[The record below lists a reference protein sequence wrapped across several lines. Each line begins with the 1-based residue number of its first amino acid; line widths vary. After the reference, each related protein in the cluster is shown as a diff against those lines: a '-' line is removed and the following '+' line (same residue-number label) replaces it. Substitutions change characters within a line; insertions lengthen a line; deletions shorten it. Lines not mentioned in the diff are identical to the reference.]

1 MHTNFQKIAELCALF
16 WKLWFHKLKD
26 AAAGGVHFFR
36 MSHMLCFPGV
46 AAFSGYGSS
55 QRLIWVGGHRA
66 DTWELQAGACNHLA
80 LAKAN
85 RTELLLAE
93 PLALALCAWLKLRPT
108 YLHVWE
114 KEKKHAVSG
123 WQLRNR
129 NEVEGEYLTLTYP
142 SVGLGTFLL
151 LFIKFPFIYT
161 CVVCCCLFF
170 KDSKLKMEM
179 ALKAEVC
186 GGKNSLTCIYLSL
199 FLGL

>member
-142 SVGLGTFLL
+142 SVGLGTFPL

-161 CVVCCCLFF
+161 CVVCCC
-170 KDSKLKMEM
+170 
-179 ALKAEVC
+179 C
-186 GGKNSLTCIYLSL
+186 L
-199 FLGL
+199 FLKTQNLKWKWHWKQRSVREKTHSLASIWVYF

>member
-1 MHTNFQKIAELCALF
+1 MQLL
-16 WKLWFHKLKD
+16 
-26 AAAGGVHFFR
+26 GGFHFFR

-55 QRLIWVGGHRA
+55 QRLSWVGGHRA

-123 WQLRNR
+123 WQLKQKQKWGGRGMSDLNI
-129 NEVEGEYLTLTYP
+129 P
-142 SVGLGTFLL
+142 FSGTWHIPTPVYQISIHLHVCGLL
-151 LFIKFPFIYT
+151 L
-161 CVVCCCLFF
+161 LSFF

-186 GGKNSLTCIYLSL
+186 GEKNSLTCIYLSL

>member
-1 MHTNFQKIAELCALF
+1 M
-16 WKLWFHKLKD
+16 
-26 AAAGGVHFFR
+26 
-36 MSHMLCFPGV
+36 
-46 AAFSGYGSS
+46 YGK
-55 QRLIWVGGHRA
+55 R
-66 DTWELQAGACNHLA
+66 
-80 LAKAN
+80 
-85 RTELLLAE
+85 
-93 PLALALCAWLKLRPT
+93 
-108 YLHVWE
+108 
-114 KEKKHAVSG
+114 EKKHAVSG

>member
-1 MHTNFQKIAELCALF
+1 M
-16 WKLWFHKLKD
+16 
-26 AAAGGVHFFR
+26 
-36 MSHMLCFPGV
+36 
-46 AAFSGYGSS
+46 
-55 QRLIWVGGHRA
+55 GGHRA

-114 KEKKHAVSG
+114 KGKKSMQRLVGNLDRS
-123 WQLRNR
+123 R
-129 NEVEGEYLTLTYP
+129 NEVEGECLTLTYP

>member
-1 MHTNFQKIAELCALF
+1 MIPQTKRCSC
-16 WKLWFHKLKD
+16 W
-26 AAAGGVHFFR
+26 GGFHFFR

-46 AAFSGYGSS
+46 AAFSGYRSS
-55 QRLIWVGGHRA
+55 QRLSWVRGHRA

-114 KEKKHAVSG
+114 KGKKSMQRLVGNLDRS
-123 WQLRNR
+123 R
-129 NEVEGEYLTLTYP
+129 NEVEGECLTLTYP